1 MMDALRILKKYIAI
15 STLLAGMALPA
26 LAKAPAG
33 GDLVVALGS
42 APATLD
48 PFLATD
54 ANGVRISHQLIFATL
69 LRLDDSLSV
78 APGVAE
84 WRRISPTIYR
94 FKVRRGHRFSNGASL
109 NARDVVFTL
118 RRFMAKGTGSPYG
131 AGLREKI
138 SRIRAL
144 SALDFEI
151 TLKGPYASF
160 LSDLILPVVSRKDR
174 WGGADSG
181 SRLNGSGP
189 YRLARRSVGEI
200 VLERNPYA
208 RTRAGMARVVF
219 KVIKDDSTRMLKF
232 RKGDIHLGINVL
244 PLDKLA
250 WFKRKPLAREYRLIE
265 APGLSFQYLGFN
277 LRDPILSNP
286 LVRRALAH
294 AINVDLL
301 IKYRQRGHSERAT
314 GLFPAGSPFS
324 DGSLRPYPY
333 DPAIAERLM
342 TQAGYPLKNGRRFSL
357 VYKTST
363 DRSSVNRARIIAG
376 DLKKVGVGVEVR
388 SYEWATFYE
397 DVKKGNF
404 QIYSLRWIG
413 VSDPG
418 FLFELLHSKKF
429 PPAGRNRGRYA
440 NGAMDALLEK
450 ARLEIDPA
458 RRRRIYQGVARRVH
472 ADLPYLSL
480 WHNNN
485 VAVVHRGLSG
495 FRLHPSGG
503 FEHLAA
509 LTWKRR

>member
-1 MMDALRILKKYIAI
+1 MGALRFLKRFFAI
-15 STLLAGMALPA
+15 SAILAGAALPL
-26 LAKAPAG
+26 LAKAPVG

-54 ANGVRISHQLIFATL
+54 ANGVRISHQLIFETL
-69 LRLDDSLSV
+69 LRLDDSLSI
-78 APGVAE
+78 APGLAE
-84 WRRISPTIYR
+84 WRRISPTKYR
-94 FKVRRGHRFSNGASL
+94 FKVRKGHRFQNGAL
-109 NARDVVFTL
+109 LDVRDAVFTL

-138 SRIRAL
+138 SRIRTL
-144 SALDFEI
+144 SGQDFEI
-151 TLKGPYASF
+151 TLKAPYASF
-160 LSDLILPVVSRKDR
+160 LSDLILPVVSRKD
-174 WGGADSG
+174 SG
-181 SRLNGSGP
+181 ETESGNRLNGSGP
-189 YRLARRSVGEI
+189 YRLARRSVGQI

-208 RTRAGMARVVF
+208 RTRAGIARVVL
-219 KVIKDDSTRMLKF
+219 KVIKDDSTRLLKF

-250 WFKRKPLAREYRLIE
+250 RFKRKPLMRDYRLVE

-277 LRDPILSNP
+277 LRDPILSKP
-286 LVRRALAH
+286 EVRRALAQ

-301 IKYRQRGHSERAT
+301 ITYRQKGHSVRAT
-314 GLFPAGSPFS
+314 GLFPTGSPFS
-324 DGSLRPYPY
+324 DGSLRPRPY
-333 DPAIAERLM
+333 DPAKAARLL

-376 DLKKVGVGVEVR
+376 DLKKVGVKVEVR

-397 DVKKGNF
+397 DIKKGNF
-404 QIYSLRWIG
+404 QMYSLRWIG

-440 NGAMDALLEK
+440 SGEMDALLEK
-450 ARLEIDPA
+450 ARLEGDPA
-458 RRRRIYQGVARRVH
+458 RRARLYQLVDRRVH

-495 FRLHPSGG
+495 FLLHPSGG

-509 LTWKRR
+509 VTWKRR